1 MCRGSRSP
9 QRQSRL
15 EFNAPQG
22 FDRPPRVLCIEPN
35 VIPISQGHSVDR
47 ELHDDILS
55 LPDQRLDLN
64 TPGLAFEPGTNPV
77 KVEVADATGFKEWT
91 RCDRL
96 SDFGPADTVYELD
109 PAAASVTFGNG
120 INGKMPAAGA
130 QVFASYAVNDGTGGN
145 TARNRKWLVGG
156 ISGTFGTNLDPV
168 TGGEDPSAGPEQRRA
183 ARRALLEGH
192 ALVSSADIEA
202 AALALPSLEVAR
214 AWVIP
219 PQPRESETG
228 TITLIAMQ
236 ARADGVE
243 SGSIPETP
251 RWLEAIR
258 RQLSPRMPLG
268 SRLVVA
274 GPRYVE
280 FSIQVRAEAEQ
291 GRDPVAVKSAIESEL
306 RRRLALVQRSAGDA
320 ATRVRAC
327 GDPPRPLCMAAGA
340 CRSASR
346 VVPANPGWRQER
358 GRSCGLQARSA
369 AHGSRRQPH
378 RSGPCLHRRP
388 AMNQRLPL
396 AYRFASE
403 AQWNECL
410 FAGADRDSR
419 EARNVFRPVAP
430 YAGSPTRYQTR
441 CGAASA
447 ISRVGEVLWRDD
459 EGGLHRLDDCGHRVV
474 PAPSA
479 IAGAIRLVATSNA
492 LWVIGH
498 AGRSLESFDPEVL
511 TRQLVVDIPDAVAVD
526 IAGSGD
532 DGLFVLLERG
542 GVWQIALYD
551 CAGQLLSSVLLE
563 GLSSPSAL
571 AYLQRSNRLV
581 VLADGSSKLY
591 WFDREVGRARFN
603 IPVSAIRPCFTISV
617 IGSDGC
623 GRLVLAGIDGAPF
636 GGRNQVL
643 TLDADGN
650 LLGEFVLDEAATS
663 VAADRIRL
671 AITTAHGLQLFDAGQ
686 TVSSEAFEVRAELI
700 TPMLRSS
707 ATDAARLWLR
717 GSDGEIAAR
726 LHDRDFPCIDRRV
739 LCQRRSTASFR

>member
-1 MCRGSRSP
+1 M
-9 QRQSRL
+9 RQLAPNLFDKRFDDLVEAGRSRL
-15 EFNAPQG
+15 PSLAPEWTDYNAHDPGITLMDLLAWVAEAQIYSLARTRRDERVAYAALMGLSANGYRPARGLIWPDSNDPNSPAAMLSQPIVIERDAAVHTLRSETPTFRPAHRILLIPARIRSLITQLADGSVINQAGANRRSESEFQPFGDVAGPGDVLSMELESRGDAPLLPADRPDDARLVIGIRAAPAPGDCSDANLAAARRSSLRITLSGGAERFPLQVIEDTSEGFMRTGVCVLDVSGIAVASTTITIEFNAPRG

-47 ELHDDILS
+47 ELHGDILS

-120 INGKMPAAGA
+120 INGKMPGAGA
-130 QVFASYAVNDGTGGN
+130 QVFVSYAVNDGTGGN

-268 SRLVVA
+268 SRLAVA

-280 FSIQVRAEAEQ
+280 FTIEVRAEPEQ

-306 RRRLALVQRSAGDA
+306 RQRLALVSD
-320 ATRVRAC
+320 
-327 GDPPRPLCMAAGA
+327 
-340 CRSASR
+340 
-346 VVPANPGWRQER
+346 
-358 GRSCGLQARSA
+358 
-369 AHGSRRQPH
+369 
-378 RSGPCLHRRP
+378 RP
-388 AMNQRLPL
+388 AMPQRAFGL
-396 AYRFASE
+396 AVTH
-403 AQWNECL
+403 
-410 FAGADRDSR
+410 RDLTAWLQALAEVR
-419 EARNVFRPVAP
+419 
-430 YAGSPTRYQTR
+430 
-441 CGAASA
+441 
-447 ISRVGEVLWRDD
+447 RVSSLQ
-459 EGGLHRLDDCGHRVV
+459 
-474 PAPSA
+474 
-479 IAGAIRLVATSNA
+479 ILV
-492 LWVIGH
+492 G
-498 AGRSLESFDPEVL
+498 GRSVDEVTVSRRGL
-511 TRQLVVDIPDAVAVD
+511 PRIDLSASTIEVV
-526 IAGSGD
+526 
-532 DGLFVLLERG
+532 
-542 GVWQIALYD
+542 
-551 CAGQLLSSVLLE
+551 
-563 GLSSPSAL
+563 
-571 AYLQRSNRLV
+571 
-581 VLADGSSKLY
+581 
-591 WFDREVGRARFN
+591 RA
-603 IPVSAIRPCFTISV
+603 TT
-617 IGSDGC
+617 
-623 GRLVLAGIDGAPF
+623 
-636 GGRNQVL
+636 GGR
-643 TLDADGN
+643 
-650 LLGEFVLDEAATS
+650 
-663 VAADRIRL
+663 R
-671 AITTAHGLQLFDAGQ
+671 
-686 TVSSEAFEVRAELI
+686 
-700 TPMLRSS
+700 
-707 ATDAARLWLR
+707 
-717 GSDGEIAAR
+717 
-726 LHDRDFPCIDRRV
+726 
-739 LCQRRSTASFR
+739 